1 MRWGQRVSDSA
12 ARTRRPPAWWSSSAD
27 RLIPNPNR
35 MWVPACICL
44 SVCLTSRLRCR
55 HRPRGERAAHRL
67 ARGAGRGL
75 GPHAE
80 GRGAHAALAAYRPAW
95 RLAQPDLPPRARG
108 GCARARRVV
117 GIGRGGEKARGPHG
131 RTLPCRAGG
140 VDAFIVCINL
150 VPAIASRPSPSVLSH
165 QHLHLHMMCL
175 NVHRCALCARPR
187 AGGARCVAPTPGH
200 VAHRPHACMH
210 TPCMMK
216 HLSLAFHRA
225 TFYFGQLFI
234 YKL

>member
-1 MRWGQRVSDSA
+1 MRWAQRVSDSA
-12 ARTRRPPAWWSSSAD
+12 ARTRQPPAWWSSAD
-27 RLIPNPNR
+27 RQSPDANQARVSAYIY
-35 MWVPACICL
+35 L
-44 SVCLTSRLRCR
+44 SVCLTPRSRCR

-80 GRGAHAALAAYRPAW
+80 RRGAHAALAAYRPAW

-150 VPAIASRPSPSVLSH
+150 VPAIASRPSPSVISH

-175 NVHRCALCARPR
+175 NVHRSVRSARVR
-187 AGGARCVAPTPGH
+187 AQRVRRCVAPTPGQWSH
-200 VAHRPHACMH
+200 VCTVPHRQHAVCTH
-210 TPCMMK
+210 
-216 HLSLAFHRA
+216 HA
-225 TFYFGQLFI
+225 
-234 YKL
+234 

>member
-1 MRWGQRVSDSA
+1 MSDSA

-80 GRGAHAALAAYRPAW
+80 RRGAHAALAAYRPAW
-95 RLAQPDLPPRARG
+95 RLAQPALPPRARG

-117 GIGRGGEKARGPHG
+117 GLGRGGEKARGPHG

-175 NVHRCALCARPR
+175 NVHRCVRSARVR
-187 AGGARCVAPTPGH
+187 AQRVRRCVALP
-200 VAHRPHACMH
+200 
-210 TPCMMK
+210 
-216 HLSLAFHRA
+216 HRA
-225 TFYFGQLFI
+225 SGRTCVPYRIVSMLYAHTMHDETSFTCFSPSNFLFWATL
-234 YKL
+234 YL